1 MDGGMGCRDVSG
13 WGWKRGGNAPKIDDV
28 GTVDIQIPLSVVVA
42 YTAFLIGLSR
52 YQVLSR

>member
-28 GTVDIQIPLSVVVA
+28 GTVGIWIPFSVVVA

-52 YQVLSR
+52 Y